1 MFLYFFLYVEIIIS
15 SPGFLCSVSSHSVY
29 NSYIRYLWLNDLWGF
44 TLGRN
49 HFVAVSVTMLSQN
62 IVFMQSI
69 WEHTL
74 GRCHINSI
82 NVTRFFQSHVIK
94 QTIWEY
100 TLWRSLISVANVARL
115 FPNLW
120 NILLWNLT
128 CKLTLLYYS
137 TFESLKNDSNVTK
150 YIVF

>member
-1 MFLYFFLYVEIIIS
+1 MNAIKNHKNPPWKPLENGWKGFTLTRAWPNCYIIHCLYLLVMFLYFFLYVEIIIS

-74 GRCHINSI
+74 GRCHITSI
-82 NVTRFFQSHVIK
+82 NVTRFFRSHVI
-94 QTIWEY
+94 
-100 TLWRSLISVANVARL
+100 
-115 FPNLW
+115 
-120 NILLWNLT
+120 
-128 CKLTLLYYS
+128 
-137 TFESLKNDSNVTK
+137 
-150 YIVF
+150 